1 MNSMTGFGRGEAE
14 KDGRRI
20 TIEIKTV
27 NHRYLDINLR
37 TPRVLLPLEEY
48 ARSEIKKRLARGRVE
63 VFINYKNTSDAV
75 GEIRADLALAKK
87 YAKAAAEIAG
97 AVGIEQ
103 QLPLESLMRMDGV
116 LTVEEAQEDEALLKE
131 LFSQAL
137 AAALDVL
144 NAARAAEGQRMV
156 VDLLERGEIILD
168 ILSGIEQR
176 EPVVIEEYQE
186 KLRAKLEEFLSGTPI
201 DENRFQAEILYFTDK
216 SNITEEI
223 VRIKSHVAQLK
234 ETMAKDEALGRNL
247 DFLIQELNRE
257 FNTIGSKSSDVAI
270 TKGVLAAK
278 AEVEK
283 IREQVQNLE

>member
-14 KDGRRI
+14 QDGRRI
-20 TIEIKTV
+20 TIEVKTV

-37 TPRVLLPLEEY
+37 TPRVLMPLEDY
-48 ARSEIKKRLARGRVE
+48 ARTEIKEADPGRVE
-63 VFINYKNTSDAV
+63 VFVNYKNVSDAA
-75 GEIRADLALAKK
+75 GEIRVDLPLAKK
-87 YAKAAAEIAG
+87 YAKAAEQVALAAGIAD
-97 AVGIEQ
+97 
-103 QLPLESLMRMDGV
+103 QLPLESLMRMEGV
-116 LTVEEAQEDEALLKE
+116 LTIEEAEEDEALLKSV
-131 LFSQAL
+131 FGQAL
-137 AAALDVL
+137 QTALSAL
-144 NAARAAEGQRMV
+144 NIARKAEGERMV
-156 VDLLERGEIILD
+156 EDLLARGDVILE
-168 ILSGIEQR
+168 ILSGIEER
-176 EPVVIEEYQE
+176 EPAVIEEYRE
-186 KLRAKLEEFLSGTPI
+186 KLRAKLEEFLAATEL
-201 DENRFQAEILYFTDK
+201 DENRFNAEILYYTDK

-234 ETMAKDEALGRNL
+234 ETLARNEATGRNL

>member
-14 KDGRRI
+14 QDGRHI
-20 TIEIKTV
+20 TIEVKTV

-37 TPRVLLPLEEY
+37 TPRVLMPLEEY
-48 ARSEIKKRLARGRVE
+48 ARQEIKKKLTRGRVE
-63 VFINYKNTSDAV
+63 VFVNYKNTSDAA
-75 GEIRADLALAKK
+75 GEIRVDLPLAKK
-87 YAKAAAEIAG
+87 YAKAAQQVALAAGIAD
-97 AVGIEQ
+97 
-103 QLPLESLMRMDGV
+103 QLPLESLMRMEGV
-116 LTVEEAQEDEALLKE
+116 LTMEEAEEDEALLKSV
-131 LFSQAL
+131 FGQAL
-137 AAALDVL
+137 QTALEAL
-144 NAARAAEGQRMV
+144 NIARKAEGERMV
-156 VDLLERGEIILD
+156 EDLLARGDVILE
-168 ILSGIEQR
+168 LLAGIEER
-176 EPVVIEEYQE
+176 EPAVIEEYRE
-186 KLRAKLEEFLSGTPI
+186 KLRAKLEEFLAAAEL
-201 DENRFQAEILYFTDK
+201 DENRFNAEILYYTDK

-234 ETMAKDEALGRNL
+234 ETLARNEATGRNL